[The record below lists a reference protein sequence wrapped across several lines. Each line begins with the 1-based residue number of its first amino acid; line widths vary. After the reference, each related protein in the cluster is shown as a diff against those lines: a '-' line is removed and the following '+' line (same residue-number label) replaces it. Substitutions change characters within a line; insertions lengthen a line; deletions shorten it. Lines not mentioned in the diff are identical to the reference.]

1 MCFYVLS
8 FNQIHSV
15 EKIRKNCRD
24 LRALANSQY
33 SLLNGKFSKC
43 TWSKVF
49 LSYLFIKSRKNA
61 FPQVFKRFHDLLF
74 DHEQWESKKME
85 IIVKSSTKPKFF
97 TNFAEKSSIFSLTL
111 CLSPNCPT
119 LELCVC
125 QMVISCILW
134 ITKSPVCAFMCL
146 LSKLLISGMKSRKFH
161 ANFELRPTA
170 TTHF

>member
-1 MCFYVLS
+1 MCFLLIKFIPLKKS
-8 FNQIHSV
+8 
-15 EKIRKNCRD
+15 EKIAAICELWPTANTHFWMENFQNAHGQRYFCPIYS
-24 LRALANSQY
+24 LRAGKMLFHRYLRDFMTYFLITN
-33 SLLNGKFSKC
+33 NG
-43 TWSKVF
+43 
-49 LSYLFIKSRKNA
+49 N
-61 FPQVFKRFHDLLF
+61 Q
-74 DHEQWESKKME
+74 KME
-85 IIVKSSTKPKFF
+85 ITVKLSIKPKFF